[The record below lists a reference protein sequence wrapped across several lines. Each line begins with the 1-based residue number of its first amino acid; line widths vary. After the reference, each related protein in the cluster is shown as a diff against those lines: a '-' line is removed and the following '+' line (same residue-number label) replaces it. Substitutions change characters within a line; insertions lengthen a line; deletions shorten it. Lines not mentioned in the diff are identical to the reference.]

1 MFCATVA
8 QTSQRLAVFDMFNAS
23 QSCDLI
29 ELRLDRFDKAPDF
42 GQLFEKKFK
51 PVIVACRRKRDGG
64 DWSGS
69 EEERL
74 AILRQAVLAKADY
87 IEIEADVA
95 DKVRRY
101 GETKRI
107 ISSTHTMEAP
117 DDLAEIYQEC
127 LSKDPDVVKITMP
140 TRTPEEAWPLIKA
153 VAKATAPTV
162 AVGWGRGGRLLSILG
177 RRYKSPWTYAA
188 LERGMEAYPG
198 MATVHEL
205 KNAWDHDAIDSRT
218 PLLGISGS
226 LEEQTPLALMLNEG
240 FRLAGDKTRCLPLDI
255 GEVELFQKVVDAI
268 RLAGVIVD
276 ERNRRAIVDVL
287 HDAEEVVEE
296 AGACDFVQTK
306 EGKWKGFSA
315 TPRAVLSALEHALK
329 NRRPE
334 EPAFDG
340 KSFVVVGTSGVA
352 RGIATALK
360 RKNAVVIVADKHNDR
375 AAKTAE
381 EVGVRYIPNGQVYS
395 ILSDG
400 MILTADA
407 DAEERGVGA
416 IAMPKSVAREGL
428 AVVDLTRTPFMTPLL
443 DEARVVRGLPIP
455 PAEILGRTVQIVLK
469 AYTGKTP
476 ALEALVAAL
485 EKGDVDYSDPA
496 GAPVTEM

>member
-1 MFCATVA
+1 MLCATVA
-8 QTSQRLAVFDMFNAS
+8 QSSQRLAVFDMFNAS

-51 PVIVACRRKRDGG
+51 PVIVSCRRKRDGG
-64 DWSGS
+64 DWNGT
-69 EEERL
+69 EESRL

-87 IEIEADVA
+87 IEIESDVA
-95 DKVRRY
+95 DQIRRY
-101 GETKRI
+101 GETKRVI
-107 ISSTHTMEAP
+107 ASTHVMEAP
-117 DDLAEIYQEC
+117 DDLADIYKEC
-127 LSKDPDVVKITMP
+127 LACDPDVVKITMP
-140 TRTPEEAWPLIKA
+140 TRTPEEAWPLIKI
-153 VAKATAPTV
+153 VARASVPTV

-205 KNAWDHDAIDSRT
+205 KNVWDHDSIDAKT
-218 PLLGISGS
+218 PLLGVSGA
-226 LEEQTPLALMLNEG
+226 LEEQTPVALMLNEG
-240 FRLAGDKTRCLPLDI
+240 FRFAGDKTRCLPLDI
-255 GEVELFQKVVDAI
+255 GDVALFQKVVDAI
-268 RLAGVIVD
+268 KLAGVVVD
-276 ERNRRAIVDVL
+276 ERNRQAMVEVL

-315 TPRAVLSALEHALK
+315 TPRAVTGALEHALK
-329 NRRPE
+329 TRRPE
-334 EPAFDG
+334 EPPFDG
-340 KSFVVVGTSGVA
+340 KAFVVIGVSGVA
-352 RGIATALK
+352 RGVATALK
-360 RKNAVVIVADKHNDR
+360 RKNAVVILADKHNDR

-395 ILSDG
+395 ILADG
-400 MILTADA
+400 MVLTADA
-407 DAEERGVGA
+407 EADQRGIGA

-428 AVVDLTRTPFMTPLL
+428 AVVDLTRMPYLTPLL

-455 PAEILGRTVQIVLK
+455 PAEILGRMVQIVLK

-476 ALEALVAAL
+476 SLDVLTAAL
-485 EKGDVDYSDPA
+485 EKGDVDYSDLA
-496 GAPVTEM
+496 GGTPS